1 MSVGMQMVELPHGAD
16 GLSWIISQQPQQ
28 LLLIPGLQAA
38 SITAA
43 AAGDQEALSYLRF
56 VAQFAAAHR
65 SMLNLSE
72 LDTCCLL
79 AAELIP
85 ADGQVAFDI
94 ELSGSSPEIRDAFYG
109 RQRCTKELLSKAVQQ
124 GQLAALQCI
133 RALCHQIHGD
143 DKGLM
148 EHAAR
153 RSSVELMMFLSSGSR
168 PAPWDED
175 VLEQAIKHPS
185 CLQWLLSRPR
195 PHPCYSDILQQAAKH
210 ESLEALKV
218 LHAGKLPS
226 DMWNARV
233 CSSAAAHPNGLCMLQ
248 WLRAQQPPIPW
259 DEQTCARAASK
270 GNLGLLQWLRAQDPP
285 APWGVTCTAAAARAD
300 NLSLLRWLQAQ
311 DPPCPWDISCTN
323 AAATAGSVSIL
334 QWLRAQ
340 EPPCPWDPATCAT
353 QAARYGR
360 LDVL

>member
-1 MSVGMQMVELPHGAD
+1 MVRPLLHSLSLLGLMRCPVRVRSKCCPVQLHQILVASIQLEKSAHHSITCRSVVKHPSHTTGQALPSASKSIRFVWRLPYIPHCITLQRVDAVSACMSVGMQMVELPHGAD

-124 GQLAALQCI
+124 GQLAALQWI

-153 RSSVELMMFLSSGSR
+153 RGSVELMMFLSSGSR

-233 CSSAAAHPNGLCMLQ
+233 CSSAAAHPNGLCML
-248 WLRAQQPPIPW
+248 
-259 DEQTCARAASK
+259 
-270 GNLGLLQWLRAQDPP
+270 
-285 APWGVTCTAAAARAD
+285 
-300 NLSLLRWLQAQ
+300 
-311 DPPCPWDISCTN
+311 
-323 AAATAGSVSIL
+323 
-334 QWLRAQ
+334 
-340 EPPCPWDPATCAT
+340 
-353 QAARYGR
+353 
-360 LDVL
+360 